1 MEPTEAASSVGMLPF
16 LAACAVAAVHGG
28 VLAWTLLVRRA
39 EHRRIAAALGALGGN
54 HRDPVR
60 GAHSAASRA
69 VQLDNALA
77 ELRAILET
85 APAGIVALDELDRI
99 VTINPAAARLVG
111 GSTVSGER
119 PAEGRLLLELV
130 RSPELDALVAAARAS
145 GRRAEAEIPIASASG
160 LHVANC
166 TAILLTRSAGAAQVL
181 LVLEDRTELRRLE
194 ALRTEFVANVSHE
207 LRTPITSI
215 RGYAETLAD
224 GFELPADAA
233 RFARTI
239 ARSSAR
245 LGAIID
251 DLLLL
256 SSLEDPSS
264 LERMSP
270 APVRIAAIA
279 AEAVE
284 QAMPA
289 AREKRIAI
297 DLSVD
302 PQLWVNGN
310 AGLLAHAVANLVS
323 NAVKYGPADSR
334 VMLDARLDGNAALIS
349 VIDRGPGIPEV
360 HRVRLFDRFYRIDR
374 ARSRDSGGTGLGLA
388 IVKHVAVVHG
398 GSVSVESRTDAEH
411 GSTFRIRLPLADPG
425 TARNLPLKGAS
436 SVPAESRQSA

>member
-1 MEPTEAASSVGMLPF
+1 
-16 LAACAVAAVHGG
+16 
-28 VLAWTLLVRRA
+28 
-39 EHRRIAAALGALGGN
+39 
-54 HRDPVR
+54 
-60 GAHSAASRA
+60 
-69 VQLDNALA
+69 
-77 ELRAILET
+77 
-85 APAGIVALDELDRI
+85 
-99 VTINPAAARLVG
+99 
-111 GSTVSGER
+111 
-119 PAEGRLLLELV
+119 
-130 RSPELDALVAAARAS
+130 
-145 GRRAEAEIPIASASG
+145 
-160 LHVANC
+160 
-166 TAILLTRSAGAAQVL
+166 
-181 LVLEDRTELRRLE
+181 
-194 ALRTEFVANVSHE
+194 
-207 LRTPITSI
+207 
-215 RGYAETLAD
+215 
-224 GFELPADAA
+224 
-233 RFARTI
+233 
-239 ARSSAR
+239 
-245 LGAIID
+245 
-251 DLLLL
+251 
-256 SSLEDPSS
+256 
-264 LERMSP
+264 
-270 APVRIAAIA
+270 
-279 AEAVE
+279 
-284 QAMPA
+284 MPA